1 LRTFA
6 DKLLEK
12 LAEEIREEEDRLAT
26 GQAADW
32 ADYKSRCGTLAGWRR
47 VKDWINDLQE
57 V

>member
-1 LRTFA
+1 MRTFA